1 MKGEGVSLSR
11 KFATKEMA
19 MHTDEKEEKDESE
32 VVSDSNSVKSRPC
45 RTGSENNESVDK
57 FVGRV
62 KKSRKRQSIVELNE
76 SIVESQVHM
85 HKLQTET
92 EKLQDVKE
100 IQEMEGSQT
109 NINILQQLQLITKQQ
124 EQLQL
129 LQKQLQEQ
137 LSTQQIPVPMATVTL
152 SHDTRGVSSA
162 NENNNNIQQQQQ
174 QIVCHVTGNDDVLDV
189 NTRTDNIL
197 NNNVLAEDNQNI
209 SQPMSIF
216 VSSSAALSQTLTH
229 SSRSTCQELIL
240 TPSKRRPRVAV
251 ETESHITP
259 YVTKTVPHISSKLS
273 TTTGG
278 AFHKQIQSPTP
289 VKQETSSCVNNFFS
303 SVPPLWTP
311 LALKEASVDQ
321 QNSTPKLC
329 DNDIQTCTSQVAAI
343 DLSVKRPIDDE
354 NLNFQNVTD
363 LAIRTGDRSVSPL
376 PTSCHHQGFTPI
388 SAFSHVRSVGSHLDD
403 NKNVG
408 SLSLRA
414 NTFSSPVS
422 LSSKKKRL
430 SLRRTITSVT
440 GDRYQE
446 ALLDEE
452 CALYSCRLQTV
463 ATPACIGR
471 SYINPVAKM
480 LLEGDEMVR
489 YKD

>member
-1 MKGEGVSLSR
+1 MKGEVVSLNR
-11 KFATKEMA
+11 KFPTKEMA

-32 VVSDSNSVKSRPC
+32 VVSSDSNSQTVKSRPC
-45 RTGSENNESVDK
+45 RTGSAENNESVDK

-85 HKLQTET
+85 HKLQAET

-109 NINILQQLQLITKQQ
+109 NINILQQLQLIAKQQ
-124 EQLQL
+124 EQLQI

-137 LSTQQIPVPMATVTL
+137 LSTQQIPVPMATITL
-152 SHDTRGVSSA
+152 SHDTRDVSSA
-162 NENNNNIQQQQQ
+162 NESNNNIQQQQTE
-174 QIVCHVTGNDDVLDV
+174 CHVTGNENLLDV

-229 SSRSTCQELIL
+229 SSRSTYQDL
-240 TPSKRRPRVAV
+240 TLTSSKHRPRVAI
-251 ETESHITP
+251 ETESNITP

-278 AFHKQIQSPTP
+278 AFDKQIRTPTP
-289 VKQETSSCVNNFFS
+289 VKQETSSCVNNLFS
-303 SVPPLWTP
+303 SVPPLWTT

-329 DNDIQTCTSQVAAI
+329 DNDIKTCTSQVAAI

-363 LAIRTGDRSVSPL
+363 LTIKTGDRSVSSL
-376 PTSCHHQGFTPI
+376 PISCHRQGFTPI
-388 SAFSHVRSVGSHLDD
+388 LAFSHVRSASHLDN

-414 NTFSSPVS
+414 NTFSSPVD

-440 GDRYQE
+440 GDRYQD

-489 YKD
+489 

>member
-1 MKGEGVSLSR
+1 MKGEVVSLSR
-11 KFATKEMA
+11 EFPTKEMA

-32 VVSDSNSVKSRPC
+32 VVSSDSNSQTVKSRPC
-45 RTGSENNESVDK
+45 RTGSAENNESVDK

-85 HKLQTET
+85 HKLQAET

-109 NINILQQLQLITKQQ
+109 NINILQQLQLIAKQQ
-124 EQLQL
+124 EQLQI

-137 LSTQQIPVPMATVTL
+137 LSTQQIPVPTATITL
-152 SHDTRGVSSA
+152 SHDTRDVSSA
-162 NENNNNIQQQQQ
+162 NESNNNIQQQQQ
-174 QIVCHVTGNDDVLDV
+174 TECHVTGNENVLDV

-229 SSRSTCQELIL
+229 SSRSTCQDLTL
-240 TPSKRRPRVAV
+240 TPSNHRPRVAI
-251 ETESHITP
+251 ETESDITP
-259 YVTKTVPHISSKLS
+259 YVTKIVPHISSKLS
-273 TTTGG
+273 TTGG
-278 AFHKQIQSPTP
+278 AFHKQIRTPTP
-289 VKQETSSCVNNFFS
+289 VKQETSSCVNNLFS

-329 DNDIQTCTSQVAAI
+329 DNDIKTCTSQVAAI

-363 LAIRTGDRSVSPL
+363 LTIKTGDRSVSPL
-376 PTSCHHQGFTPI
+376 PISCHHRQGFTPI
-388 SAFSHVRSVGSHLDD
+388 SAFSHVRSASHLDD

-414 NTFSSPVS
+414 NTFSSPVDF
-422 LSSKKKRL
+422 SSKKKRL

-452 CALYSCRLQTV
+452 CALYSCRLQTM
-463 ATPACIGR
+463 ATPGCIGH

-489 YKD
+489 